1 MVFPWEVLY
10 LKNKK
15 LYKKGIFGLLSFVNY
30 GYNKKFYKKNQIIK
44 LQGSLVID
52 SAFNLRD

>member
-44 LQGSLVID
+44 L
-52 SAFNLRD
+52 